1 MRPVIDYDHCVK
13 CWWVCS
19 TFCPDSAIEVKD
31 DTPII
36 DYDHC
41 KGCMVCV
48 GVCPPHAIQG
58 IPEYLAQ
65 QEDAVAAVDARQPA
79 ATKGSADDPATTHR

>member
-1 MRPVIDYDHCVK
+1 M
-13 CWWVCS
+13 
-19 TFCPDSAIEVKD
+19 
-31 DTPII
+31 I

-48 GVCPPHAIQG
+48 GVCPPHAIAG

-65 QEDAVAAVDARQPA
+65 QQEHGEAAEGR
-79 ATKGSADDPATTHR
+79 ADGGAETVNR

>member
-1 MRPVIDYDHCVK
+1 VIDYDRCSR

-19 TFCPDSAIEVKD
+19 SLCPDGAIRVDEGR
-31 DTPII
+31 PAI

-48 GVCPPHAIQG
+48 AVCPPHAIEAR
-58 IPEYLAQ
+58 PEHAGGAP
-65 QEDAVAAVDARQPA
+65 EAA
-79 ATKGSADDPATTHR
+79 S